1 MLRRVISSRFVASR
15 CCVASLAVVA
25 SLVGAAVA
33 WGTLSS
39 VAAQESKTPPEKTPP
54 EKTPAES
61 KPAGKTPRDPQVL
74 HKELADK
81 LQRIK
86 LTGQF
91 TVNGKDGPLAK
102 EEYYILSAKKLD
114 QGDLWLLN
122 ARIKYGGTDVT
133 VPLPLE
139 IKWAGETP
147 VITLDKLT
155 IPGLGTFSSRVLFH
169 ERSYA
174 GTWSHDEVGGHLFGT
189 IEKMKDDEK

>member
-1 MLRRVISSRFVASR
+1 MKITETIIACLISLSITSAIVAQET
-15 CCVASLAVVA
+15 VVA
-25 SLVGAAVA
+25 EIKP
-33 WGTLSS
+33 T
-39 VAAQESKTPPEKTPP
+39 
-54 EKTPAES
+54 ES
-61 KPAGKTPRDPQVL
+61 KPARDAATL
-74 HKELADK
+74 HKELE
-81 LQRIK
+81 QRLTRVK

-91 TVNGKDGPLAK
+91 TINGKDGPLAK

-122 ARIKYGGTDVT
+122 ARIKYGTHDIT

-169 ERSYA
+169 EKSYA
-174 GTWSHDEVGGHLFGT
+174 GTWSHDSVGGHLFGSL
-189 IEKMKDDEK
+189 EKMKDEVP